1 MLLADVCS
9 VRTGL
14 TLRGRLLSTRL
25 GGALAVQQGDITAKG
40 TFRSESAVRIAAP
53 DRSSH
58 RVLAHELVFRS
69 RGPFWSAWAPGD
81 YPEPIVAVAPL
92 FILTPTPE
100 AHAPYLAWHI
110 GRPTAQS
117 YFRSVA
123 VGTNVQMISLGA
135 LLRLPI
141 DLPPLG
147 TQTAIVTAAALA
159 ERERDLARQLAE
171 LKYDALA
178 SGLDRT
184 SKGLPH
190 TPTGRNDR

>member
-9 VRTGL
+9 ARTGL
-14 TLRGRLLSTRL
+14 TMRERLADTRP
-25 GGALAVQQGDITAKG
+25 GGTLAVQQGDITAKG

-53 DRSSH
+53 DQSSH
-58 RVLAHELVFRS
+58 RVLANELVFRS

-100 AHAPYLAWHI
+100 AHAQYLAWHI

-123 VGTNVQMISLGA
+123 AGTNVQMIALGA

-141 DLPPLG
+141 DLPPLD
-147 TQTAIVTAAALA
+147 TQTAIVAAAELA
-159 ERERDLARQLAE
+159 DRERDLARHVAE

-178 SGLDRT
+178 AGLDRR
-184 SKGLPH
+184 SKALTH